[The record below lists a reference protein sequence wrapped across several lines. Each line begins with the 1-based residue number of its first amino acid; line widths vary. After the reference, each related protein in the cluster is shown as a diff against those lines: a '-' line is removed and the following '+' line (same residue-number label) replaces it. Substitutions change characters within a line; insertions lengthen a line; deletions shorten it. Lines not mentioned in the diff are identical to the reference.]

1 MVKMFVYGEVTKE
14 YGSDRNEYA
23 VPMTENQAKEKLMM
37 YDIAA
42 YEQLFGE
49 LEEA

>member
-1 MVKMFVYGEVTKE
+1 MFVYGEVT
-14 YGSDRNEYA
+14 S
-23 VPMTENQAKEKLMM
+23 ENQAKEKLMT
-37 YDIAA
+37 YDIDT

>member
-1 MVKMFVYGEVTKE
+1 
-14 YGSDRNEYA
+14 
-23 VPMTENQAKEKLMM
+23 MTENQAKEKLMM
-37 YDIAA
+37 YDIAT